1 MNNIQIFNNNEFGNV
16 RVVQINDTPYFVG
29 KDVAEILGY
38 NEPHKAINRHI
49 DEDDRIKYPIIDNV
63 GRTQETHIIN
73 ESGLYSLILSSKLPK
88 AKEFKK
94 WVTPEV
100 LPTIRKTGM
109 FITDDLFTELMN
121 NPIKFGEMLI
131 DYGKLKKEN
140 QEQQA
145 ELLLNRPKA
154 KYYDTILQSTS
165 VMPISLI
172 AKDYGMSA
180 IAFNKLLNEHKIQ
193 YKQSGT
199 WLLYNKYTDKGY
211 TQSKTSEYATSTG
224 EIKTSIHTYWTQKGR
239 LFLYDFL
246 KEHNIL
252 PVIEIEA
259 DLKI

>member
-16 RVVQINDTPYFVG
+16 RVVQINNMPYFVG

-38 NEPHKAINRHI
+38 ARPKDAISTHCKGAV
-49 DEDDRIKYPIIDNV
+49 KYSIPTNGGKQAVLCIP
-63 GRTQETHIIN
+63 
-73 ESGLYSLILSSKLPK
+73 ESDLYKLIFRSKLPN
-88 AKEFKK
+88 AEQFTD
-94 WVTPEV
+94 WVTSEV

-131 DYGKLKKEN
+131 DYGNLKKEN
-140 QEQQA
+140 QQQQQ
-145 ELLLNRPKA
+145 ELLINRPKA

-199 WLLYNKYTDKGY
+199 WLLYNKYADKGY
-211 TQSKTSEYATSTG
+211 TQSKTSEYTTSTG

>member
-16 RVVQINDTPYFVG
+16 RVVQINNIPYFVG

-38 NEPHKAINRHI
+38 NESHKAIDRHI
-49 DEDDRIKYPIIDNV
+49 DEDDRMKYPVIDKM
-63 GRTQETHIIN
+63 GRTQETYIIN

-88 AKEFKK
+88 AKEFKR
-94 WVTPEV
+94 WVTSEV

-109 FITDDLFTELMN
+109 FLTDDLFTQLMN

-131 DYGKLKKEN
+131 DYGNLKKEN
-140 QEQQA
+140 QQQQQ

-165 VMPISLI
+165 VMSISLI

-199 WLLYNKYTDKGY
+199 WLLYNKYADKGY
-211 TQSKTSEYATSTG
+211 TQSKTTG
-224 EIKTSIHTYWTQKGR
+224 YMSNTGKIKISVHTCWTQKGR

-246 KEHNIL
+246 KNKGIL
-252 PVIEIEA
+252 PVIEI
-259 DLKI
+259 DTGIL